1 MKLALTMGV
10 LLVVFALIG
19 YSGQFGSAIDQ
30 SSVCLFDSEETAK
43 QCKEG
48 QLSFF
53 QPSTFGNEQ
62 LPLIAAASF
71 CDFNHQVIQTN
82 GGVVCVFT
90 GQRMGKPWV
99 KQQPVR

>member
-1 MKLALTMGV
+1 MKIALTLAV
-10 LLVVFALIG
+10 LLAVFALIG
-19 YSGQFGSAIDQ
+19 YSGKFGSTIDQ
-30 SSVCLFDSEETAK
+30 SSLCLFDSEETAK

-53 QPSTFGNEQ
+53 QPSMFGNEQ

-71 CDFNHQVIQTN
+71 CDFNHQIIQTK

-90 GQRMGKPWV
+90 GQRMGKPWT
-99 KQQPVR
+99 KQQPAQ

>member
-1 MKLALTMGV
+1 MKSTLIKLTLTLGV
-10 LLVVFALIG
+10 LFAIFFLFGGIE
-19 YSGQFGSAIDQ
+19 QFDSTSSIDQ

-53 QPSTFGNEQ
+53 QPKTFGNEQ
-62 LPLIAAASF
+62 LPLIVAASY
-71 CDFNHQVIQTN
+71 CDFNHQIVQTN

-90 GQRMGKPWV
+90 AQRMK
-99 KQQPVR
+99 KI